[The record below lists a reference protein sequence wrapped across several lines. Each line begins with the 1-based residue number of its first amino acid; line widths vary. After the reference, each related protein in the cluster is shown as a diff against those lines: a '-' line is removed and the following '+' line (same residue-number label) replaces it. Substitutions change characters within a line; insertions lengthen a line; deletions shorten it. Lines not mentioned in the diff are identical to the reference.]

1 MRYSIGLLAVFVAA
15 CTGQAGN
22 NVAGNGAGNAATG
35 ANMATPPPANTASPG
50 NGTNTAGPAAS
61 AQYQASGTEP
71 FWSLA
76 IAGGQ
81 MVYTPADGTG
91 QTVPAPPSTPI
102 ANGFEFATPTLT
114 ARFTSVPCS
123 EASGNTAP
131 YTVQVVVGGQT
142 LNGCGT

>member
-1 MRYSIGLLAVFVAA
+1 MRYSIGLLAVLVAA
-15 CTGQAGN
+15 CTSQGGN
-22 NVAGNGAGNAATG
+22 NTAGNGTNAAAPAPPVNTTSP
-35 ANMATPPPANTASPG
+35 ANAVNPANTA
-50 NGTNTAGPAAS
+50 NTANTAPAA
-61 AQYQASGTEP
+61 QYHATGTEP

-91 QTVPAPPSTPI
+91 QTVPAPPSSPI

-114 ARFTSVPCS
+114 ARFTNVPCA
-123 EASGNTAP
+123 EASGNNAP